1 MALRL
6 PANLHTYASLPC
18 KKSGASSC
26 SSSGGGGGGGSSRRR
41 FSGINLIV
49 CSSSLDKQ
57 RRRVGGAPTVASP
70 LQVAEELAARF
81 GHEMAVADLERLYR
95 EYDRGDGPP
104 AFSDPGSPGRP
115 LRVVY
120 QGVRGSY
127 CQEAAAAAFNSST
140 AAEDSGRFS
149 FLPCSNMED
158 AFAAL
163 EDGSADRAV
172 APMENSIDGPIHR
185 NLDLLIRHPGV
196 RIVGELI
203 LPVDHC
209 LLTVPGARRSALRS
223 VVSHPQALA
232 HCRERL
238 GSLGLEIEEAPN
250 AASAAEWV
258 AENGIRDT
266 AVIGSEMAAREFGL
280 QVLERNFQDQPP
292 GANVNRY
299 LQLALGSGKENGK
312 KTTVAFSLERGPSDL
327 FRALW
332 TFESR
337 GVRVSRVDHRPNRA
351 NPIRVVEKATNMDYV
366 YFLDLEGPESDPR
379 VKSGIR
385 LLHEFA
391 GFVRVLG
398 SYDCTCR
405 TRLQEDS

>member
-26 SSSGGGGGGGSSRRR
+26 SSSSGGGGGGSRRRR

-209 LLTVPGARRSALRS
+209 LLTVPSARRSALR
-223 VVSHPQALA
+223 
-232 HCRERL
+232 R
-238 GSLGLEIEEAPN
+238 APN

-351 NPIRVVEKATNMDYV
+351 NPIRVVEKATYIDYV

>member
-18 KKSGASSC
+18 NKSGASSC
-26 SSSGGGGGGGSSRRR
+26 SSSSNSRRR

-57 RRRVGGAPTVASP
+57 RRRVGGGAPAVASP

-81 GHEMAVADLERLYR
+81 GLEMAVADLERIYR
-95 EYDRGDGPP
+95 EYNRGDGPP
-104 AFSDPGSPGRP
+104 ALSDPGSPGRP

-140 AAEDSGRFS
+140 AAEDSGRLS
-149 FLPCSNMED
+149 FLPCSNMEN

-172 APMENSIDGPIHR
+172 APMENSLDGPIHR

-209 LLTVPGARRSALRS
+209 LLALPGACRSALRR

-238 GSLGLEIEEAPN
+238 GCLGLEIDEASD

-266 AVIGSEMAAREFGL
+266 AVIGSKMAAQEFGL

-299 LQLALGSGKENGK
+299 LQLALGSSKGNGK
-312 KTTVAFSLERGPSDL
+312 KTTVAFSLERGPTDL

-332 TFESR
+332 AFETR
-337 GVRVSRVDHRPNRA
+337 GVRVIRVDHRPNRA
-351 NPIRVVEKATNMDYV
+351 NPIRVVEKATYMDYMF
-366 YFLDLEGPESDPR
+366 FLDLEGPESDPR
-379 VKSGIR
+379 VKAGIG
-385 LLHEFA
+385 LVHEFA
-391 GFVRVLG
+391 WFVRVLG

-405 TRLQEDS
+405 TR